1 MNNLGIFVIVYKD
14 MNLMAQPA
22 KVRRKEKS
30 SSFKYDQFISN
41 LGIKRSNIT
50 PINDLFCS
58 FPMQTQMNVWIIL
71 VKMVFVSIMREVF
84 NVNVSKDITMIQM
97 EFVLTS
103 TNAKRYI

>member
-1 MNNLGIFVIVYKD
+1 
-14 MNLMAQPA
+14 
-22 KVRRKEKS
+22 
-30 SSFKYDQFISN
+30 
-41 LGIKRSNIT
+41 
-50 PINDLFCS
+50 
-58 FPMQTQMNVWIIL
+58 MNVWIIL